1 MLELVTG
8 GSGSGKSAYAE
19 SRICE
24 WNRQD
29 PKPLFYI
36 ATMYPYGEE
45 TEKKIERHRML
56 RKGKGFETLEW
67 YTGLKLHL
75 EEGSLQGS
83 DVLLECMSN
92 LVANEMYMENKED
105 KDIVLK
111 IINEVKRLK
120 NISDNIVI
128 VTNEIFSD
136 GIEYDKETEKYI
148 NNLGKINKELGQ
160 LAEQVIEVVYTIPIY
175 IKGEV

>member
-1 MLELVTG
+1 
-8 GSGSGKSAYAE
+8 
-19 SRICE
+19 
-24 WNRQD
+24 
-29 PKPLFYI
+29 
-36 ATMYPYGEE
+36 
-45 TEKKIERHRML
+45 
-56 RKGKGFETLEW
+56 
-67 YTGLKLHL
+67 
-75 EEGSLQGS
+75 
-83 DVLLECMSN
+83 MSN
-92 LVANEMYMENKED
+92 LVANEMYMENKEE

>member
-1 MLELVTG
+1 M
-8 GSGSGKSAYAE
+8 KC
-19 SRICE
+19 I
-24 WNRQD
+24 W
-29 PKPLFYI
+29 
-36 ATMYPYGEE
+36 
-45 TEKKIERHRML
+45 
-56 RKGKGFETLEW
+56 
-67 YTGLKLHL
+67 
-75 EEGSLQGS
+75 
-83 DVLLECMSN
+83 
-92 LVANEMYMENKED
+92 
-105 KDIVLK
+105 

>member
-1 MLELVTG
+1 
-8 GSGSGKSAYAE
+8 
-19 SRICE
+19 
-24 WNRQD
+24 
-29 PKPLFYI
+29 
-36 ATMYPYGEE
+36 
-45 TEKKIERHRML
+45 
-56 RKGKGFETLEW
+56 
-67 YTGLKLHL
+67 
-75 EEGSLQGS
+75 
-83 DVLLECMSN
+83 
-92 LVANEMYMENKED
+92 MYMENKED

>member
-1 MLELVTG
+1 
-8 GSGSGKSAYAE
+8 
-19 SRICE
+19 
-24 WNRQD
+24 
-29 PKPLFYI
+29 
-36 ATMYPYGEE
+36 
-45 TEKKIERHRML
+45 
-56 RKGKGFETLEW
+56 
-67 YTGLKLHL
+67 
-75 EEGSLQGS
+75 
-83 DVLLECMSN
+83 MSN